1 MSKVQGPHQ
10 AADEPVA
17 KVLAMV
23 ALGHS
28 ATEAAEVVSREVGVS
43 IPARTAQRWVQRARG
58 LADGNKPILDKW
70 TRRVDQALDLIQ
82 DGLDVIEGD
91 ETRALALKNLL
102 TLNIIAGTGT
112 DKVLKANDPPQPN
125 NLTQVVVVL
134 NATSREDVEA
144 RVQDYIEGQVND
156 AGKERTE

>member
-10 AADEPVA
+10 ASDEPVA

-28 ATEAAEVVSREVGVS
+28 ATEAAEAVSQETGVS

-112 DKVLKANDPPQPN
+112 DKILKANEQPQAQ
-125 NLTQVVVVL
+125 NLTQVLVVL
-134 NATSREDVEA
+134 NCEKPEDVLNKA
-144 RVQDYIEGQVND
+144 QAYIEGERGEND
-156 AGKERTE
+156 DARD